1 VTSAFFDVMDIPL
14 LDGRSFSQTDA
25 ASEPTVVISRAL
37 ADRLW
42 KGRNAVGRF
51 VEGEQ
56 MDKPARVVGVAGD
69 ARYVS
74 VWESRPMVYH
84 RVDVNDH
91 LANTVLLRTTV
102 PPSTLSQSVGRAWRA
117 MSPDLRVSTV
127 RVGDDYV
134 RLATDSQRLASRLFS
149 VFSLVALTVASIG
162 LYSAMAWI
170 VERRRR
176 EIAIRMA
183 IGGSPGTIASRVVL
197 QAGVVAIGGTSLG
210 LGAAAALAP
219 QLAAMSRHTT
229 PYDPVAFGATAAAL
243 ALVCLVAAVIPAVRA
258 SRVDPALVLR
268 GD

>member
-1 VTSAFFDVMDIPL
+1 MTSGFFDVMEIPL
-14 LDGRSFSQTDA
+14 VEGRSFSQTDA
-25 ASEPTVVISRAL
+25 ASHPTVVISRAL

-42 KGRNAVGRF
+42 KGQSAVGRF
-51 VEGEQ
+51 IEGAE
-56 MDKPARVVGVAGD
+56 MDKPARVVGVAGE

-74 VWESRPMVYH
+74 VWESRPMVYQ
-84 RVDVNDH
+84 RVEVNDH
-91 LANTVLLRTTV
+91 LANTVLLRTAV
-102 PPSTLSQSVGRAWRA
+102 PPSALLQNVGRAWRA
-117 MSPDLRVSTV
+117 MSPDLRVSSI
-127 RVGDDYV
+127 RFGDDYV
-134 RLATDSQRLASRLFS
+134 RRATDSQRLASRLFG
-149 VFSLVALTVASIG
+149 VFSLIALAVASIG

-197 QAGVVAIGGTSLG
+197 QAGVVAMAGASLG

-268 GD
+268 GE